1 MPDFAKTIHDWLG
14 VSVTDEQLAAFDQY
28 AAELAAW
35 NQRFNL
41 TTITELEQVR
51 TRHFLDSLSCW
62 LALGAAP
69 GRLADVGTGAGLP
82 GLPLKILQP
91 GLPLTLIEATAK
103 KAGFLEHMVQVLRLK
118 DVQVLAAR
126 AEEAGQLPAERA
138 AYDWAVARALAP
150 LPVLAEYLLPL
161 VRVGGRMLAQKGREA
176 AAELSAAQEAIRLL
190 GGGPAQLLP
199 AEVPGLDEERW
210 LIVVEKVAETPAKYP
225 RRPGMPSK
233 RPLRADS

>member
-1 MPDFAKTIHDWLG
+1 MPDFAQTIHDWLG
-14 VSVTDEQLAAFDQY
+14 VSLSGEQLAAFDQY
-28 AAELAAW
+28 AAELVVW

-41 TTITELEQVR
+41 TSITEREQVR

-62 LALGAAP
+62 LALRQAP
-69 GRLADVGTGAGLP
+69 GRLIDAGSGAGLP

-91 GLPLTLIEATAK
+91 KLPLTLVEATAK
-103 KAGFLEHMVQVLRLK
+103 KAGFLEHMLQVLGLQDAR
-118 DVQVLAAR
+118 VLAAR
-126 AEEAGQLPAERA
+126 AEEAGQMPTERE

-176 AAELSAAQEAIRLL
+176 ASELEAAGEAIRML
-190 GGGPAQLLP
+190 GGGEAQLLP
-199 AEVPGLDEERW
+199 VQVPGLDEERW
-210 LIVVEKVAETPAKYP
+210 LIVVEKVAETPPKYP

-233 RPLRADS
+233 RPL

>member
-1 MPDFAKTIHDWLG
+1 MPDFAQTIHDWLG
-14 VSVTDEQLAAFDQY
+14 VSLSGEQLAAFDQY
-28 AAELAAW
+28 AAELVVW

-41 TTITELEQVR
+41 TSITEREQVR

-62 LALGAAP
+62 LALRQAP
-69 GRLADVGTGAGLP
+69 GRLIDVGSGAGLP

-91 GLPLTLIEATAK
+91 QLPLTLVEATAK
-103 KAGFLEHMVQVLRLK
+103 KAGFLEHMLQVLGLQDAR
-118 DVQVLAAR
+118 VLAAR
-126 AEEAGQLPAERA
+126 AEEAGQMPTERE

-176 AAELSAAQEAIRLL
+176 ASELEAAGEAIRML
-190 GGGPAQLLP
+190 GGGEAQLLP
-199 AEVPGLDEERW
+199 VQVPGLDEERW
-210 LIVVEKVAETPAKYP
+210 LIVVEKVAQTPAKYP

-233 RPLRADS
+233 RPL